1 MIDYANG
8 GDIRGM
14 VRANDAFLKLATSE
28 TKIASSR
35 GGAVAGRKEVARFRD
50 MLAMARDRMAA
61 IVDKGMTEEEA
72 VAAKP
77 FADLDPEWAGD
88 AREAVT
94 FIRTTYNSFR
104 RS

>member
-14 VRANDAFLKLATSE
+14 VRANEAFLKLANAQ

-35 GGAVAGRKEVARFRD
+35 GAKVARRTEVSEFRN
-50 MLAMARDRMAA
+50 MLVMARDRMAA
-61 IVDKGMTEEEA
+61 LVEKGVTASEA

-77 FADLDPEWAGD
+77 F
-88 AREAVT
+88 R
-94 FIRTTYNSFR
+94 
-104 RS
+104 